1 MKFINVYLLILLVFT
16 VNIVQFANGDGM
28 IEVFGWKQMDF
39 YNRGDRVPN
48 DNGNKGGGG
57 DAVGD
62 EHKKRRPSD
71 AIVFPDQ
78 LHDLMKNAEKNKLT
92 ADKGIKFSEKGFE
105 NEGAKA
111 SYIQY
116 NNVPQGVT
124 HYKGRLFVTTPRRSI
139 GIPSTL
145 NYIDL
150 QKDGKQYSPKLH
162 AYPDFETNYL
172 NPISPANPKRII
184 SVYRTTVDACK
195 RLWFIDTGMLE
206 YPNNRT
212 QVQRPAIWVIDM
224 ANDRVLHRYEIPESI
239 VDIGRGLASIAVDV
253 FERACNDAFAYI
265 PDLVHRQLFVFSLK
279 DNRIWGFKHNY
290 FDIDPNIGELHI
302 GGQTFRWDDGIFSIT
317 LGPYAE
323 DGYRTVYF
331 HPMASN
337 SEFVVDSSVLQN
349 EANAAR
355 SDHGNDFRPLGNR
368 GENHR
373 STMHSCDQKSGI
385 IFYAEIERNGIGCWN
400 TNKPFSAQNHGT
412 VAQDAQRMI
421 YPSDLTIDDEGNIWM
436 MTNSMPIFIYS
447 TLDPNVVNF
456 RVWKQNVYE
465 AAKNTVCAI

>member
-1 MKFINVYLLILLVFT
+1 MIIKNIYLLILLVFM

-48 DNGNKGGGG
+48 ENGKELPGGEG
-57 DAVGD
+57 
-62 EHKKRRPSD
+62 HKKRPPSD

-78 LHDLMKNAEKNKLT
+78 LHGLLKSAEKNKLAT
-92 ADKGIKFSEKGFE
+92 DKGIKFSEKRFE
-105 NEGAKA
+105 NEGTNA

-172 NPISPANPKRII
+172 NPNFPANPKRII

-206 YPNNRT
+206 YPGNRT
-212 QVQRPAIWVIDM
+212 QVQRPAIWVIDLS
-224 ANDRVLHRYEIPESI
+224 NDQVLHRYEIPETI

-253 FERACNDAFAYI
+253 FERACNDAFAYV

-279 DNRIWGFKHNY
+279 DNRMWGFKHNY
-290 FDIDPNIGELHI
+290 FDIDPNIGELYI

-337 SEFVVDSSVLQN
+337 NEFVVDSSVLQN

-355 SDHGNDFRPLGNR
+355 SDHGNDFRLLGSR
-368 GENHR
+368 GDNHR

-385 IFYAEIERNGIGCWN
+385 IFYAEIQRNGIGCWN

-421 YPSDLTIDDEGNIWM
+421 YPSDLTIDDEDNIWM

-456 RVWKQNVYE
+456 RVWKQNVNE
-465 AAKNTVCAI
+465 AAKNTVCAP